1 LFSIGNYE
9 VVEQL
14 SEGLHTVVYRALH
27 APTQKRVILKAL
39 KAEYPPK
46 DEIVRLKRE
55 FEIAQAIAAAG
66 EGVVRPL
73 ALEPYNNGYVLV
85 LEDCGGDS
93 LHRHLAYRP
102 FDPRTFLQV
111 AVRVTEALGR
121 LHQHGIIHK
130 DLKPHNVIA
139 NLDSGVVQITDFGI
153 ASLLSTERQELI
165 NPDQLEGTLLYMSP
179 EQTGRMNRMIDY
191 RTDIYSLGVTFYEL
205 LTGQLPYSA
214 TDPLEIIHCHI
225 AKTAASPQDVL
236 PSVPAAL
243 SQIVMRCLAKN
254 AEDRYQS
261 AYGLKRDFEECW
273 RQLEETGEIREFPI
287 GRNDRSEIFQIPEKL
302 YGRGEA
308 LQTLQTVFNRV
319 TQGSREL
326 LLVTG
331 TSGSGKSFFVH
342 EIHKNVAR
350 EKGFFLTGKFDQ
362 FKRHIPYHALIQA
375 LRQGIHQLLT
385 ESEEN
390 VRRWRDAIT
399 AALGSNG
406 SVMVEVIP
414 ELELILGKQPP
425 APLLPPSETQ
435 NRFQY
440 TMQKFITVFTGREH
454 PLVLFLDDLQWADA
468 ATLALFELFL
478 EDAGTSHLLLIGAY
492 RDNEVT
498 AADRLMTMIEELR
511 QMRSTISEVNL
522 TLLDGS
528 NVCQLVADT
537 FQCDLEAGAPLAELV
552 YQKTNGNPFFV
563 KQFLQTL
570 YAQKKVAFDSEAG
583 AWKWDL
589 DGIRELDI
597 TDNVVEFM
605 LAKIRQLPV
614 QTQEVLMVASCIG
627 STFDLHTLIEAIGKP
642 TTETALDLWDA
653 LQEGFLVPVGTA
665 YKLLFS
671 MWQAESAP
679 DRLPEDLRASFKF
692 LHDRVQQVAYS
703 LIPEERLPEVH
714 LRIGQILLRQTS
726 GEELEENLF
735 DMVNHLNVGSALLA
749 TAEEQQQ
756 LMRWNL
762 LAGRRAKAST
772 AYEPALKYLQQGV
785 ELLPP
790 NPWQSA
796 YDLCYELH
804 MERSEVEYLCGN
816 FEMAEN
822 LFDYIL
828 ANVKTTLEKTHVYLI
843 KSVLYINQEKYE
855 DVCRL
860 CARAIPML
868 GMKVPQ
874 KSSRALMFGE
884 ILKSKWYLRGRTS
897 DQLLNM
903 PMASN
908 PNQNQAM
915 RLLINYLNA
924 AYFVDQEL
932 FALLNLISLN
942 TTLKH
947 GNSIGSGL
955 SYGGYGMLLGSL
967 LGDYKLGYEFGRL
980 AVQIHER
987 IEYDLLKG
995 QAYFGFAT
1003 FISHW
1008 TRPIRE
1014 GLELLRE
1021 GYQISIESGDR
1032 VYAVYSC
1039 TNIINYLMMLGAPL
1053 EEVEREIDKYS
1064 DYVMRTKVEM
1074 TVNNLRVVRACLAR
1088 LKGEEVDDFNYH
1100 DHIRRCMVKGDLFQ
1114 TGFTHHYHLRA
1125 SYLLGEYEEALRTAE
1140 AAERVIGGLL
1150 GQVSLPDHYLYY
1162 SLTLTELY
1170 GEAAEGERRRYR
1182 RLLKKHLGK
1191 LRKWAK
1197 NAPENFYG
1205 KVQILEAELARL
1217 QGDRP
1222 RAMDAYEA
1230 AIQHAGEQGFLHD
1243 VAVANELAAKFY
1255 LQIGKE
1261 RIAKTYLLEARYTYS
1276 KWGAAEKVRVL
1287 DRAYPEWLTVSRND
1301 VDTRLETAS
1310 AAGSLSTTSEHSA
1323 HLIDLQTVLKAS
1335 RAISGEIVLS
1345 QLLENMISI
1354 VAENA
1359 GAQRASLFMERDGDL
1374 LLEAQKEPGREDI
1387 AVLQSRPLHECAD
1400 LAASV
1405 IQYVR
1410 RMKEPLVLHDAT
1422 KEEMFAKDPYIEQ
1435 HRPASIFCMPIVN
1448 QGGLVGVLYLE
1459 NNLTTNAFTE
1469 GRLQVMELLS
1479 SQIAVSLQNAELYQH
1494 QLLLNRAY
1502 EKFVPHQ
1509 FLRFLEKT
1517 SILDVQLGDHVQT
1530 NMSIMFADIRSFTTM
1545 SEKMTPEENFEFLN
1559 EYLRRMEA
1567 PIIENRGFIDKF
1579 IGDSIMALFDKSA
1592 DDAVRAAMAML
1603 RQLHTYNCEREQKG
1617 LPPIE
1622 IGIGLNSGRMML
1634 GTLGG
1639 HHRMDSTVISDA
1651 VNLASRMEDLTKV
1664 YGVPLLISEHTYVRL
1679 VDSDRYCIRILDRV
1693 KVKGKTEPVS
1703 VYEVFDVDPPEIR
1716 AGKVATKAL
1725 FAEAYEKFQRE
1736 EYAAAQRLFAQCLSK
1751 NLYDKTAAAYI
1762 QRCDRLLKKT
1772 ANETEISQ
1780 G

>member
-1 LFSIGNYE
+1 MFSIGNYE
-9 VVEQL
+9 VFEQL
-14 SEGLHTVVYRALH
+14 SEGPHTVVYRALH
-27 APTQKRVILKAL
+27 VPTQNRVILKAL

-46 DEIVRLKRE
+46 DEIIRLKRE
-55 FEIAQAIAAAG
+55 YEIAREIGG
-66 EGVVRPL
+66 EGIVRPIT
-73 ALEPYNNGYVLV
+73 LEPYRNGYMLV

-93 LHRHLAYRP
+93 LYHHLSYRP
-102 FDPRTFLQV
+102 FDLNTFLQV
-111 AVRVTEALGR
+111 AIRVTEALGR

-130 DLKPHNVIA
+130 DLKPHNLIA
-139 NLDSGVVQITDFGI
+139 NLDTGVVQISDFGI
-153 ASLLSTERQELI
+153 ASLLSAERQEII
-165 NPDQLEGTLLYMSP
+165 NPDQLEGTLNYMSP

-191 RTDIYSLGVTFYEL
+191 RTDMYSLGVTFYEL
-205 LTGQLPYSA
+205 LTGQLPFIA
-214 TDPLEIIHCHI
+214 NDPLEIVHCHI
-225 AKTAASPQDVL
+225 AKTATVPHEVL
-236 PSVPAAL
+236 PSVPNAL
-243 SQIVMRCLAKN
+243 SEIVMRCLAKN

-261 AYGLKRDFEECW
+261 AYGLKRDFEECL
-273 RQLEETGEIREFPI
+273 RQWEETGEIREFPI

-302 YGRGEA
+302 YGRA
-308 LQTLQTVFNRV
+308 DAMLTLQTVFNRV
-319 TQGSREL
+319 TQGTREL

-331 TSGSGKSFFVH
+331 PSGIGKSFFVH

-375 LRQGIHQLLT
+375 LRQLIHQLLT
-385 ESEEN
+385 ESEQN
-390 VRRWRDAIT
+390 VQRWREQIT
-399 AALGSNG
+399 ASLGSNG
-406 SVMVEVIP
+406 SVIVEVIP

-425 APLLPPSETQ
+425 APLLPPTETQ

-468 ATLALFELFL
+468 ATLMLFEQFL

-492 RDNEVT
+492 RDNEIT
-498 AADRLMTMIEELR
+498 AADRLMVMVEELR
-511 QMRSTISEVNL
+511 QKRNTISQVHL
-522 TLLDGS
+522 ALLNEH
-528 NVCQLVADT
+528 NVKSLVADT
-537 FQCDLEAGAPLAELV
+537 LQCESDESAPLAELV
-552 YQKTNGNPFFV
+552 FQKTNGNPFFV

-570 YAQKKVAFDSEAG
+570 YAQKMVRFDSEAG
-583 AWKWDL
+583 AWRWDL
-589 DGIRELDI
+589 DGIREMDI

-605 LAKIRQLPV
+605 LEKIRQLPER
-614 QTQEVLMVASCIG
+614 TQEVLKIASCIG
-627 STFDLHTLIEAIGKP
+627 SAFDLHTLIEVIGKP
-642 TTETALDLWDA
+642 TAETALDLWDA

-671 MWQAESAP
+671 MWQESSH
-679 DRLPEDLRASFKF
+679 DILPEELRASFKF

-703 LIPEERLPEVH
+703 MIPEESLPAVH
-714 LRIGQILLRQTS
+714 LRIGKIMLRQS
-726 GEELEENLF
+726 RAEEQEENLF
-735 DMVNHLNVGSALLA
+735 DMVNHLNVGSNLL
-749 TAEEQQQ
+749 TAPEEQLQ
-756 LMRWNL
+756 LMRLNL

-772 AYEPALKYLQQGV
+772 AYEPALKYLRQGV
-785 ELLPP
+785 DLLPK

-796 YDLCYELH
+796 YDLCYELY
-804 MERSEVEYLCGN
+804 MERSEVEYLCGY
-816 FEMAEN
+816 FGMAEN

-828 ANVKTTLEKTHVYLI
+828 ANVKTTLEKTNVYHI
-843 KSVLYINQEKYE
+843 KSILYINQEKYE
-855 DVCRL
+855 EVCRL
-860 CARAIPML
+860 CAEAIPML
-868 GMKVPQ
+868 GMKIPLTY
-874 KSSRALMFGE
+874 SRTRMFAE

-897 DQLLNM
+897 EQLLNM

-908 PNQNQAM
+908 PYQNQKM

-924 AYFVDQEL
+924 AYFIDQEL
-932 FALLNLISLN
+932 FALLNLISLT

-955 SYGGYGMLLGSL
+955 SYGGYGMLLGSV

-980 AVQIHER
+980 AMQVHER

-1003 FISHW
+1003 FINHW

-1021 GYQISIESGDR
+1021 GYQVSIESGDR

-1039 TNIINYLMMLGAPL
+1039 TNTIHYLMMLGTPF
-1053 EEVEREIDKYS
+1053 EEVEREIDKYL

-1074 TVNNLRVVRACLAR
+1074 TANNLRVVRACLAR
-1088 LKGEEVDDFNYH
+1088 LKGEDIGGYDYPE
-1100 DHIRRCMVKGDLFQ
+1100 HIRRCMEKGDLFQ
-1114 TGFTHHYHLRA
+1114 TGFTHHYQLRA
-1125 SYLLGEYEEALRTAE
+1125 AYLLGEYREALQIAE
-1140 AAERVIGGLL
+1140 AAERVIGGAF
-1150 GQVSLPDHYLYY
+1150 GQVQLPEHYVFY

-1170 GEAAEGERRRYR
+1170 SSVSAQERRRYT
-1182 RLLKKHLGK
+1182 RLLKKHLAK

-1197 NAPENFYG
+1197 HAPENFLG
-1205 KVQILEAELARL
+1205 KVQLLEAELARL
-1217 QGDRP
+1217 QGDLP

-1230 AIQHAGEQGFLHD
+1230 AIQHASEQGFLHY
-1243 VAVANELAAKFY
+1243 VAIANELAAKFY
-1255 LQIGKE
+1255 QQLGKE
-1261 RIAKTYLLEARYTYS
+1261 RIAKTYLLEARYLYL
-1276 KWGAAEKVRVL
+1276 KWGALEKVRVL
-1287 DRAYPEWLTVSRND
+1287 DRAYPEWLTSSRTD
-1301 VDTRLETAS
+1301 VDNRLEVAS
-1310 AAGSLSTTSEHSA
+1310 AVGSMSTTGEHSMQQ
-1323 HLIDLQTVLKAS
+1323 IDLQTVLKAS

-1345 QLLENMISI
+1345 KLLENMIRI

-1359 GAQRASLFMERDGDL
+1359 GAQRASLLIEREGEL
-1374 LLEAQKEPGREDI
+1374 LLVAQKEPGREDVT
-1387 AVLQSRPLHECAD
+1387 VLQLRPFHECDD

-1410 RMKEPLVLHDAT
+1410 RMKEPVVLHDAS

-1435 HRPASIFCMPIVN
+1435 HRPESIFCMPILN
-1448 QGGLVGVLYLE
+1448 QGGLVGLLYLE
-1459 NNLTTNAFTE
+1459 NNLTTHAFTE
-1469 GRLQVMELLS
+1469 GRLQLMELLS

-1494 QLLLNRAY
+1494 QLALNRAY

-1509 FLRFLEKT
+1509 FLRFLEKN

-1579 IGDSIMALFDKSA
+1579 IGDSIMALFDKGA
-1592 DDAVRAAMAML
+1592 DDAVRAAVAML
-1603 RQLHTYNCEREQKG
+1603 HQLGLYNHERVQKG
-1617 LPPIE
+1617 LAPIE

-1651 VNLASRMEDLTKV
+1651 VNLASRLEDLTKV

-1679 VDSDRYCIRILDRV
+1679 VDPNRYCIRILDRV

-1703 VYEVFDVDPPEIR
+1703 VYEVFEADPPEIR
-1716 AGKVATKAL
+1716 AGKIATKSL
-1725 FAEAYEKFQRE
+1725 FDEAYEQFQRE
-1736 EYAAAQRLFAQCLSK
+1736 EYETAQGLFAKCLSK

-1762 QRCDRLLKKT
+1762 QRCERLQKKT
-1772 ANETEISQ
+1772 ENETEISQ